1 MIAETT
7 NDISVATVTATSES
21 SPQPP
26 RALAEA
32 AFWATHFWR
41 TWWLLPILTQV
52 VVPSARAGTYCIA
65 DILLV
70 LLAHACGERARLRET
85 LRDFAPFAG
94 ALMALWGRD
103 RMPGQSTISRW
114 LGHVDGAAVTAFRTL
129 FCPTSVWRACGAT
142 GSAA

>member
-1 MIAETT
+1 MRINPDEGSEKSRRLCDPRSSNTTRRATIAETT

-26 RALAEA
+26 RAMAET
-32 AFWATHFWR
+32 AFWATHFWS
-41 TWWLLPILTQV
+41 TWWLLPILTRV

-94 ALMALWGRD
+94 ALMAL
-103 RMPGQSTISRW
+103 
-114 LGHVDGAAVTAFRTL
+114 
-129 FCPTSVWRACGAT
+129 
-142 GSAA
+142 